1 MTNHRHYRS
10 SSYRAHAEGKDDVL
24 AAFHPVFLRLGRNRE
39 AQQKT
44 YRALVNE
51 RLDPAFVDALRAATN
66 GGWALGS
73 ECFRKEIDA
82 MAIGVRRRCRAGPN
96 RSRQKTPGR

>member
-1 MTNHRHYRS
+1 
-10 SSYRAHAEGKDDVL
+10 L
-24 AAFHPVFLRLGRNRE
+24 AAFHPVFLRLGRNPE

-44 YRALVNE
+44 YRGLVNE

-82 MAIGVRRRCRAGPN
+82 MANRRAAPLPRGPKPKPAKDAG
-96 RSRQKTPGR
+96 QMTLL